1 MKDQSDQS
9 QVEKDFHTRT
19 LIKEAIEDNDFLKN
33 LSATQVEENFS
44 RHVFEHSI
52 QSKHRVELQCN
63 QSPESKEK
71 RGLILKVYSL
81 YLDARAYRRYA
92 REEDTKGMLCHQRG

>member
-1 MKDQSDQS
+1 MKLFIIYFCFMQGVSGQSVSASPNLNIDKVTPHTEIWKINLINQSES

-44 RHVFEHSI
+44 RHMFEHI
-52 QSKHRVELQCN
+52 
-63 QSPESKEK
+63 
-71 RGLILKVYSL
+71 VYN
-81 YLDARAYRRYA
+81 RNT
-92 REEDTKGMLCHQRG
+92 E

>member
-1 MKDQSDQS
+1 MNLINQSES

-44 RHVFEHSI
+44 RHVFEH
-52 QSKHRVELQCN
+52 
-63 QSPESKEK
+63 
-71 RGLILKVYSL
+71 KVYN
-81 YLDARAYRRYA
+81 RNT
-92 REEDTKGMLCHQRG
+92 E